1 MLHTRLV
8 LYSICNQNYYG
19 FEALT
24 DEYDVLSNYAPTT
37 VSYINTFCLLFKLI
51 SYYKRHSN
59 IVSKFVA
66 NLLFLPDGLLISYWI
81 PQPNTGRVI

>member
-1 MLHTRLV
+1 MLHTILV

-24 DEYDVLSNYAPTT
+24 EEYDVLSNYTPTT
-37 VSYINTFCLLFKLI
+37 VSYINISCLLFKLI
-51 SYYKRHSN
+51 SYYTIQSN

-66 NLLFLPDGLLISYWI
+66 NLLFLSDGPYWI